1 MDWGAKRSPP
11 LAVKQ
16 EELVYQA
23 RLIPDSFIVQSI
35 PRWLDYS
42 GKEKGEERGRVRD
55 KQKRKMETIKEI
67 NRQEEKWG

>member
-1 MDWGAKRSPP
+1 MKRRPP

-23 RLIPDSFIVQSI
+23 RLTSDSFIVQSI

-42 GKEKGEERGRVRD
+42 GQERRDEKGRIRD
-55 KQKRKMETIKEI
+55 KHKRNTERIKEI
-67 NRQEEKWG
+67 SREVGVS